1 MTLSRFAGLSL
12 ALAATTLSFGCTSSE
27 QATQTANA
35 ESSTECPWKAD
46 DTVTGKVRVGFQIL
60 PVGDLVVKDQKILEA
75 CLPKAEIEWTQ
86 YASGGDVVQAFG
98 SDSVDIGTVGS
109 SPSVKAVSA
118 PLDLD
123 VRVVWVQDVIGE
135 AEALVAKDPSV
146 ATVAD
151 LKGATI
157 GVPFSS
163 TAHFSLLAALDA
175 AGLDPAR
182 DVKIINL
189 APEAIIGAWKGDQI
203 DAAYIWDPTL
213 GELVSEGKKLLSG
226 KEVAEMGSPTFD
238 LSVASVAFLEE
249 SPGFLETWTRAQDW
263 AVKLIQEDPSLA
275 AESLAVEM
283 GADISVVETQL
294 AGTTYLTAKEQLDS
308 YFGGQLGQV
317 MADTAAFLAEQGEID
332 APADVAHYTAAVHS
346 DALVSTTE

>member
-1 MTLSRFAGLSL
+1 MRTPRLAGLSL
-12 ALAATTLSFGCTSSE
+12 AIAAITLTVGCSSSQE
-27 QATQTANA
+27 ATQSANA
-35 ESSTECPWKAD
+35 ETSTKCPWKAD
-46 DTVTGKVRVGFQIL
+46 DTVTGKIRVGFQIL

-75 CLPKAEIEWTQ
+75 CLPNAEIEWTQ

-98 SDSVDIGTVGS
+98 SSSLDIGTVGS
-109 SPSVKAVSA
+109 SPAVKAVSA

-135 AEALVAKDPSV
+135 AEALVAKDPAVSG
-146 ATVAD
+146 VAD

-163 TAHFSLLAALDA
+163 TAHFSLLAALED

-189 APEAIIGAWKGDQI
+189 APEAILGAWQGDQI

-213 GELVSEGKKLLSG
+213 GELLADGKKLLSG
-226 KEVAEMGSPTFD
+226 KEVADMGSPTFD
-238 LSVASVAFLEE
+238 LSVASTSFIEKSPAFLT
-249 SPGFLETWTRAQDW
+249 TWTRAQDW
-263 AVKLIQEDPSLA
+263 AVKQIQDKPKVA

-283 GADISVVETQL
+283 GADVSVVEAQL
-294 AGTTYLTAKEQLDS
+294 AGTTYLTAAEQLDT
-308 YFGGQLGQV
+308 YFGGQLGSV
-317 MADTAAFLAEQGEID
+317 MADTAAFLAKQGEID
-332 APADVAHYTAAVHS
+332 AAEDVAHYTDAVHG
-346 DALVSTTE
+346 DAAASVAE